1 MPFFIPSCQT
11 MAAFSQLHPSS
22 LTVKFAP
29 KGSEFYPE
37 HAQKISVKFSSA
49 YARGQG
55 RSLGRSIY
63 SNLFE
68 ISIVSRIYTVPH
80 LPRIYRFT

>member
-1 MPFFIPSCQT
+1 MPFMPFFIPSCQT

-49 YARGQG
+49 YARGKGDLWGGQFI
-55 RSLGRSIY
+55 RIY
-63 SNLFE
+63 SK
-68 ISIVSRIYTVPH
+68 
-80 LPRIYRFT
+80 